1 MRLKTDEEEIW
12 EGMRTLIV
20 AFLVLLVCGL
30 FVLSVLD
37 LQYELFGMQIAYTA
51 ALISLPFFLGAVVI
65 LSIGHW
71 KFRDDDPPAGDAQA
85 NQK

>member
-20 AFLVLLVCGL
+20 VFLVLLVSGL
-30 FVLSVLD
+30 FVLSILD
-37 LQYELFGMQIAYTA
+37 LQYELLGMQIAYTA
-51 ALISLPFFLGAVVI
+51 ALISLPLFLAAVVI

-71 KFRDDDPPAGDAQA
+71 KFRDDIPPAGDVQA
-85 NQK
+85 NRK